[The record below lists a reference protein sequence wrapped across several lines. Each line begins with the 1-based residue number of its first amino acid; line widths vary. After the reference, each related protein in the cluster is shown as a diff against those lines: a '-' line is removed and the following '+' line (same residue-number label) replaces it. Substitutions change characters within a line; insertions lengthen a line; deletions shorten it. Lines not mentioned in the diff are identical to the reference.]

1 MNAKQVEVR
10 KKYAHEVRTIITH
23 ICAVFIHT
31 IYLTSTMTATNI
43 KAYFCKK
50 PNIAT
55 AVAVPSFLSVEGV
68 GDKVRPY
75 DIFWKCELKIRRTCD
90 AVL

>member
-1 MNAKQVEVR
+1 
-10 KKYAHEVRTIITH
+10 
-23 ICAVFIHT
+23 
-31 IYLTSTMTATNI
+31 MTATNI